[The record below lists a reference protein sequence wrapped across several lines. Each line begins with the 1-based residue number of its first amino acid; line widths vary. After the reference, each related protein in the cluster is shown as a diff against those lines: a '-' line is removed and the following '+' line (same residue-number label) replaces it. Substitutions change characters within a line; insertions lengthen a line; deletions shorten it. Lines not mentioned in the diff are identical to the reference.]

1 MSIPSETIHQVSVWK
16 NEELQKYCVAMITAA
31 VNLYDMGTCYFGSDD
46 VHDEDQPASHA
57 IPGSAIS
64 TLRAAHV
71 IEDFFGNVQEEK
83 IANGRRMS
91 KRKAAGGRKIN
102 LFRLTSRNMA
112 VEFLSRNGVKTEP
125 VQMQLS
131 LF

>member
-1 MSIPSETIHQVSVWK
+1 MSIPSDTIHQISVWK
-16 NEELQKYCVAMITAA
+16 NEELQRYCVALVLTA
-31 VNLYDMGTCYFGSDD
+31 VNLFDTETYYFGSDD
-46 VHDEDQPASHA
+46 VHDEDQPVSHA

-71 IEDFFGNVQEEK
+71 IEDFFGNIHEEK

-91 KRKAAGGRKIN
+91 KRRAANGRKVN
-102 LFRLTSRNMA
+102 LFRLTSRTMA
-112 VEFLSRNGVKTEP
+112 VEFLSRNGIKTEP
-125 VQMQLS
+125 VQMELS